1 MLHHKKIVPFT
12 LALLASVGVLAEP
25 IRASQSPAFL
35 IAQETTTESSFP
47 LLDKLPQGSSV
58 KISGSESIGNTGTS
72 LVEKFESKY
81 PGASVE
87 FTSTT
92 SDAALTAVQNN
103 SADLAAIGRTL
114 TDTEKAQGFKTVTLN
129 REKIAIIVGAE
140 NPYNGNL
147 TIEQFAKI
155 FRGEITNWSEIGGT
169 PGAIQLV
176 DRLDT
181 NDTRRSFPNYPVFQ
195 SAPFQAGSNATIPNQ
210 DNISAVVKELGSNGI
225 SYAPISLTKGLKG
238 IKVVTMHKT
247 LPDDPRYPFSQPN
260 LYVYQGELSPAA
272 QGYLGF
278 VTANAKQGTVA
289 QTPENNSSLTGTTT
303 SEAQTRDPRFKID
316 APEVKIP
323 QPDFK
328 VDAPDV
334 KVPDVDVEAPN
345 IDAKTP
351 DVKAPSINNPD
362 ISAKVPGVNAPN
374 IDAKTPDVDI
384 NTPDVKAPSI
394 NNPDISAKAP
404 DVNAPNANTPNID
417 APSIDIKT
425 PSINNPD
432 LNVNASGANTTGV
445 DAKAPDVS
453 TPNLNAQAAPNSNLN
468 TPDGTVQAPKGKWL
482 WWLPLLGIIPLIG
495 FLVKNGKGR
504 EQETV
509 TAPVREREL
518 VGAGVGG
525 GTTAF
530 TDRNLDDGTNLAA
543 GATVAGLG
551 GAAIANRRRQP
562 DLPDMPD
569 LDIERNVDGVRNR
582 LNDINTPD
590 LPKFGDIGTDANGN
604 LDKIQSRIDDL
615 DTPELDTPDLPSL
628 DDVTTNIG
636 GSVEGFKSR
645 IGDIAPDI
653 STPDLPDVDVNNFQT
668 NIGSTVNGI
677 KGKVDDVSTNGSNFD
692 LPELDDISLDI
703 DGLDLPE
710 LNDVNADP
718 NNFDLLGLDRPIANS
733 QEFEL
738 LELDDLTENSH
749 DLDLPDLDL
758 ANDDLRGLNSQVQNN
773 LDDLDNLINSKPENS
788 QKDNNFFDSLQ
799 EKANRAVNEATNA
812 ASELKD
818 NLWDDSDR

>member
-58 KISGSESIGNTGTS
+58 KFSGSESIGNTGTS

-129 REKIAIIVGAE
+129 REKIAIIVGTD

-351 DVKAPSINNPD
+351 DVDINAPDVKAPSINNPD

-468 TPDGTVQAPKGKWL
+468 TPDGTVQAPKGRWL

-504 EQETV
+504 E
-509 TAPVREREL
+509 
-518 VGAGVGG
+518 
-525 GTTAF
+525 
-530 TDRNLDDGTNLAA
+530 
-543 GATVAGLG
+543 
-551 GAAIANRRRQP
+551 
-562 DLPDMPD
+562 
-569 LDIERNVDGVRNR
+569 
-582 LNDINTPD
+582 
-590 LPKFGDIGTDANGN
+590 
-604 LDKIQSRIDDL
+604 
-615 DTPELDTPDLPSL
+615 
-628 DDVTTNIG
+628 
-636 GSVEGFKSR
+636 
-645 IGDIAPDI
+645 
-653 STPDLPDVDVNNFQT
+653 
-668 NIGSTVNGI
+668 
-677 KGKVDDVSTNGSNFD
+677 
-692 LPELDDISLDI
+692 
-703 DGLDLPE
+703 
-710 LNDVNADP
+710 
-718 NNFDLLGLDRPIANS
+718 
-733 QEFEL
+733 
-738 LELDDLTENSH
+738 
-749 DLDLPDLDL
+749 
-758 ANDDLRGLNSQVQNN
+758 
-773 LDDLDNLINSKPENS
+773 
-788 QKDNNFFDSLQ
+788 
-799 EKANRAVNEATNA
+799 
-812 ASELKD
+812 
-818 NLWDDSDR
+818 